1 MNIIH
6 LISTILFVKISYALV
21 VMEITLAFKYKHDY
35 TMADP
40 SSWSFP
46 VLPILLRYIRVTML
60 PQKYSF
66 INM

>member
-46 VLPILLRYIRVTML
+46 VLPIPLRCSYIRVPML

-66 INM
+66 I